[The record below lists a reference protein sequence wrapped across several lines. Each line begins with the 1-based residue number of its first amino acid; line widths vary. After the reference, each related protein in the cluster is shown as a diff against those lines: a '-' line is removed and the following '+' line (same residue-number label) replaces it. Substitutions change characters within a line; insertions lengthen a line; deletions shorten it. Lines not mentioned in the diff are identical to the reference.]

1 MTGMRQRLRKGLLVA
16 LAVHLV
22 AAVFLGWFAFN
33 RSREKAPQ
41 IIEITLTGGGGGGG
55 GGQPGNKAPAAAKE
69 SVKPSSPLEA
79 LSEIKDELLD
89 KQEPET
95 KTIPE
100 TTTTP
105 TPAAKQEQFQE
116 QPAAT
121 SSDTAADSSG
131 TDNGSGGSG
140 SGSGGG
146 SGSGNGTGTGS
157 GEGSGSGSGS
167 GSGNG
172 SGNGSGSGSGNG
184 PGSGVPVTA
193 PYFISGARPR
203 YPSPALSREY
213 QGAVRIRMMVNASGN
228 VVSAGIASSSGSG
241 QLDQAALNVVY
252 GWQFSP
258 AKDTYGQPC
267 ACYITMPVTFV
278 IR

>member
-1 MTGMRQRLRKGLLVA
+1 MTGMRQRLCKGLLIA

-33 RSREKAPQ
+33 RAQEKAPR
-41 IIEITLTGGGGGGG
+41 IIEISLTGGGGGG
-55 GGQPGNKAPAAAKE
+55 GGQPGNKAQTAAKE

-79 LSEIKDELLD
+79 LSEIKNELLD
-89 KQEPET
+89 KQEPEA
-95 KTIPE
+95 KTVPE

-105 TPAAKQEQFQE
+105 TPTVKQE

-121 SSDTAADSSG
+121 SSNAAADSSG

-146 SGSGNGTGTGS
+146 NGSSNGTGTGS

-167 GSGNG
+167 GNG
-172 SGNGSGSGSGNG
+172 S
-184 PGSGVPVTA
+184 GSGVPVTA

-213 QGAVRIRMMVNASGN
+213 QGAVRIRMVVNASGN
-228 VVSAGIASSSGSG
+228 VVSAGIASSSGSD